1 MELQSA
7 ISVAFK
13 MQVPATLA
21 FDYPTVDSIVGFIQ
35 LYGGHVYSGAVI
47 ARGALAI
54 AASPDDTNHTKASL
68 LMDMATVYPGPSV
81 TSSTNKGLSTFFK

>member
-7 ISVAFK
+7 IRRAFK

-35 LYGGHVYSGAVI
+35 RNGGQVSSAAVI
-47 ARGALAI
+47 AHGALDT
-54 AASPDDTNHTKASL
+54 AAPDDINHTKASL
-68 LMDMATVYPGPSV
+68 LMDVATVYPGPRV
-81 TSSTNKGLSTFFK
+81 TSSTNKGLSSFFK